1 MDATSVAV
9 HCYWNGRVKKES
21 KDVAYEGDNVSMM
34 PINLNYGTT
43 YAELLDKICTITG
56 IDRFDFEFN
65 IICRYPIS
73 SREYKPIPI
82 KNDEA
87 VKLML
92 EVPIRS
98 GVSCVEIYLESNA
111 VSFPVEANATAN
123 VQTSPSTG
131 LLEQESNA
139 VYGGND
145 GLADKFLS
153 KDGYGN
159 TSIRR
164 LLTCII
170 VRKFNYGEASSKNS
184 NDPPTYDDKEVYY

>member
-21 KDVAYEGDNVSMM
+21 KDVDYEGDNVSMM

-123 VQTSPSTG
+123 VQTSPSIR

-139 VYGGND
+139 VYGVND

-170 VRKFNYGEASSKNS
+170 VRNYGEASSKNS
-184 NDPPTYDDKEVYY
+184 NDFPTYDDKEVYY